1 MEEYNVF
8 DREIIN
14 NELDNK
20 IMNKVFIKVYESID
34 STNNQAKKYIKSS
47 AFNVELFNK
56 NKLIIFAADSQLAG
70 RGRRGHNWLSSDPA
84 SIAVSFLFKPE
95 ANVDEI
101 PQITAAA
108 ALAVKD
114 TFNFFDLK
122 TVVKWPNDILVN
134 NKKICGI
141 LSELV
146 LNKKEEIFVIVGC
159 GINLNNDYFNSEIKE
174 IATSYYLQKA
184 KKINKNLFLAR
195 LIEKINFYFD
205 NYLAEKRDQIINQ
218 WKETL
223 NLTGKK
229 VDLRHNGKKE
239 TVLIKAIM
247 DNGDLL
253 VEFPDGRQKKLQSS
267 NTSLNYQ
274 SLDKYNDCSWEG
286 EKNEF

>member
-8 DREIIN
+8 DRKIIN

-20 IMNKVFIKVYESID
+20 IMNKIFIKVYESID

-47 AFNVELFNK
+47 GFNVELFNE
-56 NKLIIFAADSQLAG
+56 NKLIVFAADSQIEG
-70 RGRRGHNWLSSDPA
+70 RGRRGDNWLSSDPA
-84 SIAVSFLFKPE
+84 SIAVSFLLRPE

-114 TFNFFDLK
+114 TFAFFDLK
-122 TVVKWPNDILVN
+122 TTVKWPHDILVN

-146 LNKKEEIFVIVGC
+146 LNKEEEIFVIVGC
-159 GINLNNDYFNSEIKE
+159 GINLNNDYFNSEIKA

-184 KKINKNLFLAR
+184 KKLNKNLFLAR
-195 LIEKINFYFD
+195 LIDKINFYFD
-205 NYLAEKRDQIINQ
+205 NYLSENREEIINQ

-229 VDLRHNGKKE
+229 IDLRHNGKRE
-239 TVLIKAIM
+239 TVLIKEIL

-253 VEFPDGRQKKLQSS
+253 VKFADGRQKKVQSS

-286 EKNEF
+286 EINEF